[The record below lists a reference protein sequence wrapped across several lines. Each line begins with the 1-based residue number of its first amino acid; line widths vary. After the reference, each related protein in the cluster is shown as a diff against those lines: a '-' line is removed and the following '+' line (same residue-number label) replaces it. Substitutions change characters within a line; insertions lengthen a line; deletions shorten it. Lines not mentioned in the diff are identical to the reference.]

1 MVKKIV
7 HTTSRFKIFCAIRS
21 RKFILSKPITM
32 NGHDNILCYYIL
44 LQLKTFSN
52 FIPNNNNN
60 VDDFVKSEEIK
71 KKQCCST
78 VCGKHEDL
86 SWSFDWLAGI
96 DEILLVTLLYY
107 AYKADSLLNMSNK
120 VE

>member
-1 MVKKIV
+1 
-7 HTTSRFKIFCAIRS
+7 
-21 RKFILSKPITM
+21 M

-71 KKQCCST
+71 KNN
-78 VCGKHEDL
+78 V
-86 SWSFDWLAGI
+86 A
-96 DEILLVTLLYY
+96 LLYV
-107 AYKADSLLNMSNK
+107 ANMKICLDLLIDWQELMRFF
-120 VE
+120 